1 MSQPSARKQR
11 KQKDRERRIAKK
23 KHEALEQRVY
33 DRKFPAFEIE
43 ENDADDGFVN
53 LIRRTLRDIDFRDRT
68 LFHPK
73 ETEFLKLVKKEPG
86 DVIPA
91 LVQGVHKRN
100 LSALHLVSMVG
111 HRVFT
116 RIGPD
121 RLRQWIPYHD
131 VQFLLAGEKIVV
143 RFRSLERAKG
153 SGGTIYYSPLRPQI
167 EIDGKKLIVGWSRHA
182 IERTCERLAPR
193 WDSYL
198 GLGDVFALFHDCRR
212 FETCQLHAGRQV
224 GFTLFDAC
232 AQGYFSGHIAEKVL
246 GRGIEKHCY
255 YRVGYCPVVMEGDF
269 AKATTLLYPGFCGTP
284 EYGLILQAGFGR
296 EERQK
301 LISTASG
308 MSRAVLEQ
316 TQDTSLMKW
325 FHDNGV
331 PQIIETDE
339 DYFGRKR
346 KKVRQVW
353 AVTPA

>member
-1 MSQPSARKQR
+1 MSQPSARKQK

-33 DRKFPAFEIE
+33 ARKFPAFEIE
-43 ENDADDGFVN
+43 ASNADDGFVN
-53 LIRRTLRDIDFRDRT
+53 LIRRTLKDIDFRDST

-73 ETEFLKLVKKEPG
+73 ETEFLKLVKREPG
-86 DVIPA
+86 NVIPA
-91 LVQGVHKRN
+91 LMQEVRKRN
-100 LSALHLVSMVG
+100 LSAMHLVNMVG

-116 RIGPD
+116 RIGRI
-121 RLRQWIPYHD
+121 RLREWIPYHD

-198 GLGDVFALFHDCRR
+198 GLGDVFALFYECRR
-212 FETCQLHAGRQV
+212 FESCELHAGRQF
-224 GFTLFDAC
+224 GFSLFDISAN
-232 AQGYFSGHIAEKVL
+232 GYFSGHIAEQVL
-246 GRGIEKHCY
+246 GRPGQQNCY
-255 YRVGYCPVVMEGDF
+255 YRVGYCPVVVEGEF
-269 AKATTLLYPGFCGTP
+269 GKATTLLYPGYCGTP
-284 EYGLILQAGFGR
+284 EYGLILRARFGR

-301 LISTASG
+301 LIEIASE
-308 MSRAVLEQ
+308 MSREVLEK
-316 TQDTSLMKW
+316 TQDFSVMKW
-325 FHDNGV
+325 FHENGV

-346 KKVRQVW
+346 KKGRQVL
-353 AVTPA
+353 AATPT